1 MSRPYEARREYLKT
15 RTYVWNFT
23 LRTRAGYP
31 LNKIVDSLKGIE
43 GIKIVSAK
51 QIKDFTYDFIINFQT
66 EDEEEF
72 NKKWNELTQILRE
85 DFKKTNIIAQY
96 TLP

>member
-1 MSRPYEARREYLKT
+1 MDDLY
-15 RTYVWNFT
+15 
-23 LRTRAGYP
+23 
-31 LNKIVDSLKGIE
+31 KIVDSLKGIE

>member
-23 LRTRAGYP
+23 LRTRTGYS

-43 GIKIVSAK
+43 GIKIVSSK

-66 EDEEEF
+66 RNEEEF
-72 NKKWNELTQILRE
+72 NKKWYELIQILNE
-85 DFKKTNIIAQY
+85 DFKKTNIIEQN
-96 TLP
+96 TWP